1 MITIDKNRLSLNLY
15 QEMERQDLS
24 AADMARRTGLNR
36 TTIYNAAGGTRSI
49 NLRTFLLIA
58 NALDD
63 TDYNKLLEGV
73 VRK

>member
-36 TTIYNAAGGTRSI
+36 ATIYNAAGGTRSI